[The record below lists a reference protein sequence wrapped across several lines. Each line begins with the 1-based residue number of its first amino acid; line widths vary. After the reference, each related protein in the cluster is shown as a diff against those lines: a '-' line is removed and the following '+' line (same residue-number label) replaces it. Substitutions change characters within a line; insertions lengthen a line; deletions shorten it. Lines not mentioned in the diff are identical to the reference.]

1 MSWWPAPTC
10 STPAAAAARTRSVP
24 SCPVAPR
31 MSSRSEDD
39 IDLLSGKCIGH
50 GLGLP
55 RPVHED
61 PRLIPPASC
70 LPQRASEES
79 SETQGVG
86 HDARKRDH
94 GDVGLGVRFA
104 PMLGEVLIG
113 RLEAK
118 AFREPVR
125 QLPGADTVV
134 VQERCATD
142 IAQAPELA

>member
-31 MSSRSEDD
+31 MSSRSEDG

-50 GLGLP
+50 GLRPP
-55 RPVHED
+55 RPIHED
-61 PRLIPPASC
+61 PCLVPPASC

-79 SETQGVG
+79 CETQWEGRDS
-86 HDARKRDH
+86 HKRYNT
-94 GDVGLGVRFA
+94 DVGPGVRFA
-104 PMLGEVLIG
+104 AMLDEVLIG

-125 QLPGADTVV
+125 QLPGAETVV

-142 IAQAPELA
+142 VA